1 MLLCKKCDVYVGFD
15 GANVAKIPEDVPREK
30 LNDICWICRRTRVEV
45 LADPYGRSTEVTNY
59 VDKAM
64 FEAEP
69 IEERAMKAP
78 RAYLL
83 SATPD
88 PLGAVAAMMMM
99 YEGRVIRDLQM
110 INDGERKHYFA
121 QCFKTALDTPLE
133 AIDFH
138 FMIEGVTRAH
148 THQEVRQRTAVFAQE
163 SMRFAVKESVPVR
176 PGPILSQ
183 DKRMLNAYWEAID
196 KVTEVYQTLIANGIP
211 GEEARGLLPHDT
223 LTRLHHKVNLR
234 SLKQELG
241 KRTCTQAQFDWR
253 LWAATVRAAIAGYNS
268 WYRGTNGELVNAS
281 WQWELIADSNIFR
294 PICFNAGKCMFQ
306 ASMDRGCTIRE
317 RVEAGKFAEIS
328 DTEWALDPTAAW
340 VK

>member
-99 YEGRVIRDLQM
+99 YEGRVIRDLQV
-110 INDGERKHYFA
+110 ITTTSASTTSRSASRPHS
-121 QCFKTALDTPLE
+121 
-133 AIDFH
+133 
-138 FMIEGVTRAH
+138 TRRWKPS
-148 THQEVRQRTAVFAQE
+148 TST
-163 SMRFAVKESVPVR
+163 S
-176 PGPILSQ
+176 
-183 DKRMLNAYWEAID
+183 
-196 KVTEVYQTLIANGIP
+196 
-211 GEEARGLLPHDT
+211 
-223 LTRLHHKVNLR
+223 
-234 SLKQELG
+234 
-241 KRTCTQAQFDWR
+241 
-253 LWAATVRAAIAGYNS
+253 
-268 WYRGTNGELVNAS
+268 
-281 WQWELIADSNIFR
+281 
-294 PICFNAGKCMFQ
+294 
-306 ASMDRGCTIRE
+306 
-317 RVEAGKFAEIS
+317 
-328 DTEWALDPTAAW
+328 
-340 VK
+340 